1 MRRGPGLQSS
11 PLHRR
16 LGPRLA
22 DLCGVSPAE
31 PDPTVR
37 EKVRATLL
45 GLAADMPADLRRA
58 LVLAYALDPEHGYLR
73 LDRRTDQLAR
83 ELSCQ
88 QRTARRRIDEAV
100 ARLVLAAVADV
111 PSDMAQSGPPWRM
124 HGMHALLRLD
134 TPSPELYETRDVVA
148 TRPTGEITVQFSLPR
163 RPGDDSPGHD
173 VAVDV
178 LYGARLRE
186 MTRHNEGQFFRL
198 VLALP
203 RILAPGERHELC
215 LHYRVPPG
223 QPIREHYVFQPLAPC
238 ARCTVRLRF
247 PQEGA
252 PELVWRLDG
261 VPPRSVDDRAPGGD
275 RLHPDDIGEVSS
287 TFEGLQQ
294 GYAYGVA
301 WATAGAGG

>member
-1 MRRGPGLQSS
+1 M
-11 PLHRR
+11 
-16 LGPRLA
+16 
-22 DLCGVSPAE
+22 
-31 PDPTVR
+31 VR
-37 EKVRATLL
+37 AKVRATLL
-45 GLAADMPADLRRA
+45 ALSADLPTDLRRA
-58 LVLAYALDPEHGYLR
+58 LVLAYALDPEHSYLR

-100 ARLVLAAVADV
+100 ARLVGAAVADA
-111 PSDMAQSGPPWRM
+111 PSDTGPSWHL

-148 TRPTGEITVQFSLPR
+148 IRSIGEITVQFSLPR
-163 RPGDDSPGHD
+163 RPGDDRPEHD
-173 VAVDV
+173 VVVDV
-178 LYGARLRE
+178 LYGARIRE
-186 MTRHNEGQFFRL
+186 VTRHNDGQFFRL
-198 VLALP
+198 VLTLP

-215 LHYRVPPG
+215 LHYRVPAG

-247 PQEGA
+247 PPGDGPA
-252 PELVWRLDG
+252 LVWRLDG

-275 RLHPDDIGEVSS
+275 RLSPDGIGEVSS
-287 TFEGLQQ
+287 AFDGLQQ

-301 WATAGAGG
+301 WSAAGPDG